1 MCRFDASLQRFFKE
15 NEIDKDSFD
24 DVLIAGG
31 VANCNYVYDYIQ
43 RTFRN
48 AVGFFS
54 PFHS

>member
-1 MCRFDASLQRFFKE
+1 MQRFFKE
-15 NEIDKDSFD
+15 NGMDKDSLD

-48 AVGFFS
+48 AVGFFN
-54 PFHS
+54 PIHS